1 MSKSK
6 KSRKSYEEEQ
16 AMDGD
21 DVYDEI
27 DHFHMERDSILLAG
41 TKRRPKSRTKEILSV
56 RVDESEDDQIY
67 GEEATSQM
75 NNDAEETAPVNV
87 NQWGKKRANYYGT
100 SYVDKDFG
108 GVNDSDEEE
117 MLELEEEDAIAR
129 QRKLDVANNYV
140 DLDFA
145 LRNDDTAKDDS
156 DEISAGEEDNIQA
169 NQNVSGAKVTTK
181 YGKKASREQK
191 LKYFLDQNKEIS
203 EWLLEYEEKKEEFEQ
218 AVKRLSNVLHAI
230 KSIDSK
236 LTRQLSTIMEKV
248 DLFLNENGR
257 SLTKLIDRFDRDP
270 DEFVITLK
278 KQLEMNGNTT
288 EKSKKQTSVR
298 FATDNDIDTNE
309 GYDDTEWDQND
320 EEKRG
325 ISYEMQKNKGLTQ
338 KRKRGTQHS
347 RLKKR
352 KQYDKALIRRRSQV
366 PDVRREER
374 KYDGEKRGIR
384 ASTVR
389 SIKLK

>member
-6 KSRKSYEEEQ
+6 KSRKYYEEEQ
-16 AMDGD
+16 ASD
-21 DVYDEI
+21 DIYDEI

-41 TKRRPKSRTKEILSV
+41 TKKRPKSRTKEILSV
-56 RVDESEDDQIY
+56 RVDESEDDDFDQIY
-67 GEEATSQM
+67 DEEASQM
-75 NNDAEETAPVNV
+75 NNDEEGAAPVNV

-108 GVNDSDEEE
+108 GVHDSDEEE

-145 LRNDDTAKDDS
+145 LHNDDTQSANDES
-156 DEISAGEEDNIQA
+156 DESSTGEEDNAQA
-169 NQNVSGAKVTTK
+169 NKKVSEVKVT
-181 YGKKASREQK
+181 
-191 LKYFLDQNKEIS
+191 
-203 EWLLEYEEKKEEFEQ
+203 
-218 AVKRLSNVLHAI
+218 
-230 KSIDSK
+230 
-236 LTRQLSTIMEKV
+236 
-248 DLFLNENGR
+248 
-257 SLTKLIDRFDRDP
+257 
-270 DEFVITLK
+270 K
-278 KQLEMNGNTT
+278 KQLKMKRNTT
-288 EKSKKQTSVR
+288 EKSEKQTRVH
-298 FATDNDIDTNE
+298 FAADNDIDANE
-309 GYDDTEWDQND
+309 AHDDIEWDQNV

-338 KRKRGTQHS
+338 KRKKGTQHS